1 MTVID
6 LECVTRDYAK
16 ASKENIDK
24 VAAPFQA
31 DPQKIE
37 LLSILDEQVELLAKE
52 GRPDLSRF
60 FDSLESHSITPSEEV
75 SSLRAEYG
83 LEKVSRYLVW
93 VLDTYTDAT
102 CSNNRNR
109 YHKAACILPSTES
122 LKGSV
127 TFLAST
133 RSVMTILLW

>member
-6 LECVTRDYAK
+6 LEYVTRDYAK

-31 DPQKIE
+31 DLQKIE

-52 GRPDLSRF
+52 EQSDLSRF
-60 FDSLESHSITPSEEV
+60 FDLLESHSIIPSEEV
-75 SSLRAEYG
+75 SSLQAEYG

-93 VLDTYTDAT
+93 VLDTTDVT

-109 YHKAACILPSTES
+109 YHKAAWILPSTES
-122 LKGSV
+122 SKGSV
-127 TFLAST
+127 TFSASAY
-133 RSVMTILLW
+133 SVMTILLW

>member
-1 MTVID
+1 MTIID
-6 LECVTRDYAK
+6 LKCVTRSYAK
-16 ASKENIDK
+16 ASREDIDK

-31 DPQKIE
+31 DPQKME

-52 GRPDLSRF
+52 GR
-60 FDSLESHSITPSEEV
+60 
-75 SSLRAEYG
+75 RAEYG
-83 LEKVSRYLVW
+83 RKRVSWYLVL

-109 YHKAACILPSTES
+109 YHKAAWILPSAES
-122 LKGSV
+122 SKGSV
-127 TFLAST
+127 TFSASA